1 MMRNRHLSLFSA
13 ICLVSICFTPLIWP
27 TTAFSLSYDYAVEG
41 ADGSL
46 VQAGLEAFG
55 TLGGDRLTSDSVNL
69 KASIDFSTYEY
80 TGAAI
85 TPEVSVFAVDGS
97 VLVNGINY
105 EVLYSNNVAPGCA
118 AISVNGLGDYSGI
131 SAQLS
136 FRIVRSSDNSI
147 ALPGSWAYQNGK
159 WWWRYEDG
167 GWPSNCFLTIGGAE
181 YYFDSEGYAATGWRY
196 LSDGWHL
203 FSGSC
208 AHLKGWAASGSHWFY
223 LDETSGLMK
232 TGWVLVNHNW
242 YYLDLSGAM
251 QTGWLFLDNTWY
263 WLEPSGLMATGF
275 KLVNGALYHFSQSGS
290 MSTGWFV
297 DDGTWYCAN
306 ATGAI
311 RAGWFYY
318 GSNWYWLDPNNNGA
332 MLLGFQTVNGSIYYL
347 DPDSGGA
354 LECNAWIFSQDGS
367 AYYACGSGAIVLTGV
382 KDSVGAIKLNDA
394 EGKPMVG
401 WYWSSAAQTW
411 FYTDSD
417 GVLQHGWQLI
427 GERWYHLDNESG
439 VMNTGW
445 FRDADRLWY
454 YLMSSGQMA
463 TGWNS
468 IDNGEYFFNAAGAW
482 VEPERSAH
490 TSSQSQIVGRC
501 YNVPSPGVGL
511 CSEWV
516 SEVFYPVLGSYPN
529 GDACDMFWNWCH
541 SRDISQLKVGM
552 IVAVPTHTHTNAGAR
567 WGHIA
572 IYVGNGMVMDN
583 IGYIRTT
590 SLAWW
595 LNYYHTTA
603 TPQWGWVLNTP
614 LSLIHI

>member
-131 SAQLS
+131 SARLS

-401 WYWSSAAQTW
+401 RYWSSAAQTW
-411 FYTDSD
+411 FFTDSD

-614 LSLIHI
+614 LE

>member
-332 MLLGFQTVNGSIYYL
+332 MLLGFQTVNVSIYYL

-454 YLMSSGQMA
+454 YLMASGQMA

-614 LSLIHI
+614 LE

>member
-382 KDSVGAIKLNDA
+382 KDSVGAIKLNDP

-614 LSLIHI
+614 LE

>member
-1 MMRNRHLSLFSA
+1 MMRNRYLSLFSA

-46 VQAGLEAFG
+46 VQAGQEAFG

-394 EGKPMVG
+394 EGKPILG

-490 TSSQSQIVGRC
+490 TSFQSQIVSRC

-614 LSLIHI
+614 LE

>member
-445 FRDADRLWY
+445 FRDADRLWC

-614 LSLIHI
+614 LE

>member
-55 TLGGDRLTSDSVNL
+55 TLSGDRLTSDSVNL

-263 WLEPSGLMATGF
+263 WLEPSGFMATGF

-614 LSLIHI
+614 LE

>member
-275 KLVNGALYHFSQSGS
+275 KLANGALYHFSQSGS

-614 LSLIHI
+614 LE

>member
-306 ATGAI
+306 AIGAI

-614 LSLIHI
+614 LE

>member
-290 MSTGWFV
+290 MSTVWFV

-614 LSLIHI
+614 LE

>member
-439 VMNTGW
+439 IMNTGW

-583 IGYIRTT
+583 IGYTRTT

-614 LSLIHI
+614 LE

>member
-13 ICLVSICFTPLIWP
+13 ICLVSICLTPLIWP

-614 LSLIHI
+614 LE

>member
-583 IGYIRTT
+583 IGYIRTA

-614 LSLIHI
+614 LE

>member
-417 GVLQHGWQLI
+417 GVLQHGWKLI

-614 LSLIHI
+614 LE

>member
-181 YYFDSEGYAATGWRY
+181 YYFDSEGYAASGWRY

-454 YLMSSGQMA
+454 YLMASGQMA

-614 LSLIHI
+614 LE

>member
-367 AYYACGSGAIVLTGV
+367 AYYACSSGAIVLTGV

-454 YLMSSGQMA
+454 YLMASGQMA

-614 LSLIHI
+614 LE

>member
-275 KLVNGALYHFSQSGS
+275 RLVNGALYHFSQSGS

-614 LSLIHI
+614 LE

>member
-69 KASIDFSTYEY
+69 KASIDYSTYEY

-614 LSLIHI
+614 LE

>member
-80 TGAAI
+80 TDAAI

-297 DDGTWYCAN
+297 DDGIWYCAN

-411 FYTDSD
+411 FCTDSD

-454 YLMSSGQMA
+454 YLMASGQMA

-501 YNVPSPGVGL
+501 CNVPSPGVGL

-552 IVAVPTHTHTNAGAR
+552 MVAVPTHTHTNAGAR

-614 LSLIHI
+614 LE

>member
-552 IVAVPTHTHTNAGAR
+552 IAAVPTHTHTNAGAR

-614 LSLIHI
+614 LE

>member
-85 TPEVSVFAVDGS
+85 TPEVSVFAIDGS

-614 LSLIHI
+614 LE

>member
-572 IYVGNGMVMDN
+572 IYIGNGMVMDN

-614 LSLIHI
+614 LE

>member
-552 IVAVPTHTHTNAGAR
+552 IVTVPTHTHTNAGAR

-614 LSLIHI
+614 LE

>member
-13 ICLVSICFTPLIWP
+13 ICFVSICFTPLIWP

-136 FRIVRSSDNSI
+136 FRIVCSSDNSI

-454 YLMSSGQMA
+454 YLMASGQMA

-614 LSLIHI
+614 LE

>member
-159 WWWRYEDG
+159 WWWRCEDG

-454 YLMSSGQMA
+454 YLMASGQMA

-614 LSLIHI
+614 LE

>member
-105 EVLYSNNVAPGCA
+105 EVLYSNNVAPSCA

-614 LSLIHI
+614 LE

>member
-181 YYFDSEGYAATGWRY
+181 YCFDSEGYAATGWRY

-614 LSLIHI
+614 LE

>member
-46 VQAGLEAFG
+46 VQAGQEAFG

-251 QTGWLFLDNTWY
+251 QTVWLFLDNTWY

-394 EGKPMVG
+394 EGKPILG

-614 LSLIHI
+614 LE

>member
-318 GSNWYWLDPNNNGA
+318 GYNWYWLDPNNNGA

-595 LNYYHTTA
+595 QNYYHTTA

-614 LSLIHI
+614 LE

>member
-27 TTAFSLSYDYAVEG
+27 TTAFSLSYDYVVEG

-46 VQAGLEAFG
+46 VQAGQEAFG

-311 RAGWFYY
+311 RTGWFYY

-394 EGKPMVG
+394 EGKPILG

-614 LSLIHI
+614 LE

>member
-196 LSDGWHL
+196 LSDGWHF

-454 YLMSSGQMA
+454 YLMASGQMA

-614 LSLIHI
+614 LE

>member
-290 MSTGWFV
+290 MSTDWFV

-614 LSLIHI
+614 LE

>member
-136 FRIVRSSDNSI
+136 FRIVRSFDNSI

-614 LSLIHI
+614 LE

>member
-13 ICLVSICFTPLIWP
+13 ICLVSFCLTPLIWP

-46 VQAGLEAFG
+46 VQAGQEAFG

-147 ALPGSWAYQNGK
+147 ALHGSWAYQNGK

-232 TGWVLVNHNW
+232 TGWV
-242 YYLDLSGAM
+242 
-251 QTGWLFLDNTWY
+251 
-263 WLEPSGLMATGF
+263 
-275 KLVNGALYHFSQSGS
+275 FSQS
-290 MSTGWFV
+290 
-297 DDGTWYCAN
+297 
-306 ATGAI
+306 
-311 RAGWFYY
+311 
-318 GSNWYWLDPNNNGA
+318 
-332 MLLGFQTVNGSIYYL
+332 
-347 DPDSGGA
+347 
-354 LECNAWIFSQDGS
+354 
-367 AYYACGSGAIVLTGV
+367 
-382 KDSVGAIKLNDA
+382 
-394 EGKPMVG
+394 
-401 WYWSSAAQTW
+401 
-411 FYTDSD
+411 
-417 GVLQHGWQLI
+417 
-427 GERWYHLDNESG
+427 
-439 VMNTGW
+439 
-445 FRDADRLWY
+445 
-454 YLMSSGQMA
+454 
-463 TGWNS
+463 
-468 IDNGEYFFNAAGAW
+468 
-482 VEPERSAH
+482 
-490 TSSQSQIVGRC
+490 
-501 YNVPSPGVGL
+501 
-511 CSEWV
+511 
-516 SEVFYPVLGSYPN
+516 
-529 GDACDMFWNWCH
+529 
-541 SRDISQLKVGM
+541 
-552 IVAVPTHTHTNAGAR
+552 
-567 WGHIA
+567 
-572 IYVGNGMVMDN
+572 
-583 IGYIRTT
+583 
-590 SLAWW
+590 
-595 LNYYHTTA
+595 
-603 TPQWGWVLNTP
+603 
-614 LSLIHI
+614 

>member
-208 AHLKGWAASGSHWFY
+208 AHLKGWAASGRHWFY

-263 WLEPSGLMATGF
+263 WLAPSGLMATGF

-614 LSLIHI
+614 LE